1 VGRPGLTCVSRTGAH
16 GLNRD
21 LHPRAIPALWAA
33 SPCFPSEHPLLSV
46 SQSMAAPSP
55 KFQKLLAKLRELF
68 ELDKADLDFG
78 LYRVLRARR
87 DEIDKFLREELL
99 PQVQGELGV
108 VTEEKIRPME
118 AKVEEEIAKVMEYG
132 GKTREEA
139 ESSEKVIAAKSLLE
153 QSRNPAALEDEVY
166 SLLATF
172 FGRYYEAGDFIS
184 QRRYSGPGKEKYMLP
199 YNGEEVKL
207 VWANM
212 DQYYI
217 KSAENF
223 RDYTFRVPALEPDE
237 PVPVPDLR
245 PRVSFKLI
253 EADTERDN
261 VKAAAAGKRT
271 FAMADPAHYPLEL
284 ATEDGLSVL
293 RIPFTYTVR
302 DKDDKQDALLAA
314 AEAAVLE
321 SANVPDDLKKHL
333 TTKAPTGTRADR
345 TVLAKHLEAYA
356 DRNSFDYFIHKDLGG
371 FLTREL
377 DYFLKSELLR
387 VDDLLTY
394 DDHQRTLTLK
404 KARAFLKVAKK
415 IVTFLDRQEQ
425 FQKKLWLKKKFVVS
439 TNYVITLDRF
449 PEEFYP
455 EIAANDAQRE
465 EWVKLHAIDEIEKD
479 TTTPGYS
486 VPLTVEFLNAHQS
499 LMVDTRNFSAE
510 FKRSLIA
517 SHEGVD
523 GQTDGIVIDS
533 ENLHSLRA
541 LSTRFR
547 DSIECIYI
555 DPPYN
560 TGGDGFAYKDQFQ
573 HSSWA
578 SFLLDRVAESRNFL
592 HPTDGCLFSSID
604 DGEQALLRDLIGQA
618 FGHDN
623 FVANVIWQKKY
634 APANDATW
642 LSDDHDFLIAFA
654 RNKPLWSP
662 GRLPRDAAQ
671 NKAYSNT
678 DNDPRGDWKAGD
690 YKCNKTADQ
699 RPNLYYPITNPTTQ
713 KEIWPQR
720 NAVWRYSKE
729 QHDKNVAENLVWWG
743 KDGTNETPAYKRFL
757 TNVGDMVP
765 RTIWKYDEVG
775 HNQDGIR
782 QLRALLPDTNFT
794 SPKPTGFIER
804 AARVGKAQTILDYFA
819 GSGTTAHAVINL
831 NREDS
836 GSRRYI
842 LIEMGEHFDT
852 VLVPRIK
859 KVVYSPDWKDG
870 KPATRDKGISHC
882 VKILRLESYEDCL
895 NNLELTRSSDQKDL
909 LSRNPAL
916 REDYLLGYFLD
927 VETRGSVLKLDHF
940 RDPWNYRMK
949 IATGSVGETR
959 ETPIDMV
966 ETFNWLLGLT
976 VQHQSNLQHRRP
988 DKGFAEDE
996 HGRLQLTGGL
1006 TRAADPA
1013 KDKDSRTFQTIE
1025 GKLRSGEKVLVIW
1038 RSLTQPQKDEDAAR
1052 LLEEDNVMLE
1062 AFLSRTALNP
1072 REKQWDLIY
1081 VNGDHTLDNLAE
1093 RLAEDPTNTAPRFKV
1108 RTIEPE
1114 FHRLMFEGT
1123 ED

>member
-1 VGRPGLTCVSRTGAH
+1 
-16 GLNRD
+16 
-21 LHPRAIPALWAA
+21 
-33 SPCFPSEHPLLSV
+33 
-46 SQSMAAPSP
+46 MAAPSP
-55 KFQKLLAKLRELF
+55 KFQKLLTKLRELF

-108 VTEEKIRPME
+108 VTEEKIKPLE

-139 ESSEKVIAAKSLLE
+139 EASDKVIAAKSLLE

-237 PVPVPDLR
+237 SVPVPDQR

-253 EADTERDN
+253 EADTEKDN
-261 VKAAAAGKRT
+261 VKATAVTGKRA
-271 FAMADPAHYPLEL
+271 FALADPAHHPLEL

-293 RIPFTYTVR
+293 RIPFTYAVR
-302 DKDDKQDALLAA
+302 DKDDKQDALLAD
-314 AEAAVLE
+314 AEAVVLE
-321 SANVPDDLKKHL
+321 SATVPDDLKKHL
-333 TTKAPTGTRADR
+333 SAKAPTGTRADR

-356 DRNSFDYFIHKDLGG
+356 AKNSFDYFIHKDLGG
-371 FLTREL
+371 FLSREL

-387 VDDLLTY
+387 VDDLLTH

-404 KARAFLKVAKK
+404 KARAFRKVAEK
-415 IVTFLDRQEQ
+415 IVTFLHRQEQ
-425 FQKKLWLKKKFVVS
+425 FQKKLWLKKKFVVA
-439 TNYVITLDRF
+439 TDYAITLDRIS
-449 PEEFYP
+449 EEFYP

-486 VPLTVEFLNAHQS
+486 VPLTVEFLKAHHS
-499 LMVDTRNFSAE
+499 LMVDTRNFSGD
-510 FKRSLIA
+510 FKTRVLSSIPELDVNTSGLLIRSLNQDA
-517 SHEGVD
+517 V
-523 GQTDGIVIDS
+523 T
-533 ENLHSLRA
+533 SLGGKFNERIK
-541 LSTRFR
+541 
-547 DSIECIYI
+547 SIYL

-560 TGGDGFAYKDQFQ
+560 TGDDGFSYKDCYQ
-573 HSSWA
+573 HASWM
-578 SFLLDRVAESRNFL
+578 SMMSQVLSKSRRLLRA
-592 HPTDGCLFSSID
+592 DGVVHCSID
-604 DGEQALLRDLIGQA
+604 RDENRNLLPLFFGIFGEE
-618 FGHDN
+618 N
-623 FVANVIWQKKY
+623 FVEEVIWQKAYGGGSKTKLINNLHEY
-634 APANDATW
+634 VICFAN
-642 LSDDHDFLIAFA
+642 S
-654 RNKPLWSP
+654 
-662 GRLPRDAAQ
+662 
-671 NKAYSNT
+671 
-678 DNDPRGDWKAGD
+678 
-690 YKCNKTADQ
+690 KTALPAFWLPPNPETAKYYKFSDAKFPTRGKFRTQ
-699 RPNLYYPITNPTTQ
+699 PLYTNSNAYRPNLTFPLPIPASGNPGDSAWNEQLKIIRQALASEKMSLEGSEGT
-713 KEIWPQR
+713 
-720 NAVWRYSKE
+720 WRYIVDGELWSGRLISPPKQWQWSWDKASKAIIE
-729 QHDKNVAENLVWWG
+729 DELVYTLDGGEWSVDYKQYQFKEDGSERGVKPPSILIGPYTQSGTAELSGLFGAEVMKFPKPPGLIENLLAI
-743 KDGTNETPAYKRFL
+743 DHSDNDAYFC
-757 TNVGDMVP
+757 DC
-765 RTIWKYDEVG
+765 
-775 HNQDGIR
+775 
-782 QLRALLPDTNFT
+782 
-794 SPKPTGFIER
+794 
-804 AARVGKAQTILDYFA
+804 FA
-819 GSGTTAHAVINL
+819 GSGTTGHAIINL
-831 NREDS
+831 NRADA
-836 GSRRYI
+836 GSRKYI
-842 LIEMGEHFDT
+842 LIEMGDHFDT
-852 VLVPRIK
+852 VLVPRVK
-859 KVVYSPDWKDG
+859 KLVYSPDWKDG
-870 KPATRDKGISHC
+870 KPTTRHKGISHC

-895 NNLELTRSSDQKDL
+895 NNLELTRSDNQKDL

-959 ETPIDMV
+959 ETPIDLV

-976 VQHQSNLQHRRP
+976 VQHQNNLQHRRP

-1006 TRAADPA
+1006 TRAADPT
-1013 KDKDSRTFQTIE
+1013 KNKDSRTFQTIE
-1025 GKLRSGEKVLVIW
+1025 GTLRSGEKVLVIW

-1093 RLAEDPTNTAPRFKV
+1093 RLAEDPENTAPRFKV

>member
-1 VGRPGLTCVSRTGAH
+1 
-16 GLNRD
+16 
-21 LHPRAIPALWAA
+21 
-33 SPCFPSEHPLLSV
+33 
-46 SQSMAAPSP
+46 MAAPSP

-108 VTEEKIRPME
+108 VTEEKIKPLE

-139 ESSEKVIAAKSLLE
+139 EASDKVIAAKSLLE

-166 SLLATF
+166 SLLTTF

-223 RDYTFRVPALEPDE
+223 RDYTFRAPALEPDE
-237 PVPVPDLR
+237 PVPVPDFR

-253 EADTERDN
+253 EADTEKDN
-261 VKAAAAGKRT
+261 VKAAAATGKRT
-271 FAMADPAHYPLEL
+271 FALADPAHHPLEL
-284 ATEDGLSVL
+284 TTEDGLSVL
-293 RIPFTYTVR
+293 RIPFTYAVR
-302 DKDDKQDALLAA
+302 DKEDKQDALLAA
-314 AEAAVLE
+314 TEAAVLE
-321 SANVPDDLKKHL
+321 SATVPDDLKKHL
-333 TTKAPTGTRADR
+333 SAKAPTGTRADR

-356 DRNSFDYFIHKDLGG
+356 AKNSFDYFIHKDLGG

-387 VDDLLTY
+387 VDDLLTH
-394 DDHQRTLTLK
+394 DDHQRALTLK
-404 KARAFLKVAKK
+404 KARAFRKVAEK
-415 IVTFLDRQEQ
+415 IVTFLHRQEQ

-439 TNYVITLDRF
+439 TDYAITLDRI

-465 EWVKLHAIDEIEKD
+465 EWVKLHSIDEIKKD
-479 TTTPGYS
+479 TTTPGYT
-486 VPLTVEFLNAHQS
+486 VPLTVEFLKAHQS
-499 LMVDTRNFSAE
+499 LMVDTRNFLVE
-510 FKRSLIA
+510 FKLVLVGSL
-517 SHEGVD
+517 EN
-523 GQTDGIVIDS
+523 TDDQEVGTVLNAD
-533 ENLHSLRA
+533 NFAGLRF
-541 LSTRFR
+541 LKNKKTGK
-547 DSIECIYI
+547 IKGIYI

-560 TGGDGFAYKDQFQ
+560 TGGDDFAYRDNLQ
-573 HSSWA
+573 HSSWVTFIADRLSSGIQLMSESAGGYCNLNDIEDWRFRGLVEGGLGGTSYITTVITKCSTA
-578 SFLLDRVAESRNFL
+578 SSFRTVNTGPVDVTDRIIIFSKNRSEFNYTPQPVPKPVDLQHFSRFITN
-592 HPTDGCLFSSID
+592 
-604 DGEQALLRDLIGQA
+604 
-618 FGHDN
+618 
-623 FVANVIWQKKY
+623 K
-634 APANDATW
+634 
-642 LSDDHDFLIAFA
+642 SDDPSEWVFKSIRLQVIQNLGFAVEKTAEGMKLARQKWGNAAKAIIDEASAQFAIDNADKVFETKTLQKPSPWLRQFINESNSKPSTIVSVPRDNQETMYLVGGRQFYFLERGIAQVGGEKFVCEPA
-654 RNKPLWSP
+654 STLWDDINTNNLKHEGAVEFPSGKKPL
-662 GRLPRDAAQ
+662 
-671 NKAYSNT
+671 K
-678 DNDPRGDWKAGD
+678 
-690 YKCNKTADQ
+690 
-699 RPNLYYPITNPTTQ
+699 
-713 KEIWPQR
+713 
-720 NAVWRYSKE
+720 
-729 QHDKNVAENLVWWG
+729 LV
-743 KDGTNETPAYKRFL
+743 ERFL
-757 TNVGDMVP
+757 RMSDSAEGEG
-765 RTIWKYDEVG
+765 Y
-775 HNQDGIR
+775 
-782 QLRALLPDTNFT
+782 
-794 SPKPTGFIER
+794 
-804 AARVGKAQTILDYFA
+804 LDFFA

-831 NREDS
+831 NREDA
-836 GSRRYI
+836 GTRKYF
-842 LIEMGEHFDT
+842 LIEMGDHFDT

-859 KVVYSPDWKDG
+859 KVVYSPDWRDG
-870 KPATRDKGISHC
+870 KPTTRDKGISHC
-882 VKILRLESYEDCL
+882 VKILKLESYEDCL
-895 NNLELTRSSDQKDL
+895 NNLELTRSADQKDL
-909 LSRNPAL
+909 LSRNPGL

-959 ETPIDMV
+959 ETPIDLV

-1025 GKLRSGEKVLVIW
+1025 GTLRSGEKVLVIW
-1038 RSLTQPQKDEDAAR
+1038 RSLTQPQKDEDTAR

-1093 RLAEDPTNTAPRFKV
+1093 RLAEDPENTAPRFKV

>member
-1 VGRPGLTCVSRTGAH
+1 
-16 GLNRD
+16 
-21 LHPRAIPALWAA
+21 
-33 SPCFPSEHPLLSV
+33 
-46 SQSMAAPSP
+46 MAAPSP

-108 VTEEKIRPME
+108 VTEEKIKPLE
-118 AKVEEEIAKVMEYG
+118 SKVEEEIAKVMEYG

-139 ESSEKVIAAKSLLE
+139 EASDKVIAAKSLLE

-166 SLLATF
+166 SLLTTF

-237 PVPVPDLR
+237 SVPVPDLR

-253 EADTERDN
+253 EADTEKDN
-261 VKAAAAGKRT
+261 VKAAAATGKRT
-271 FAMADPAHYPLEL
+271 FALADPAHHPLAL

-293 RIPFTYTVR
+293 RIPFTYAVR
-302 DKDDKQDALLAA
+302 DKEDKQDALLAA

-321 SANVPDDLKKHL
+321 GATVPADLKKHL
-333 TTKAPTGTRADR
+333 TAKAPTGTRADR

-356 DRNSFDYFIHKDLGG
+356 AKNSFDYFIHKDLGG
-371 FLTREL
+371 FLSREL

-387 VDDLLTY
+387 VDDLLTN

-404 KARAFLKVAKK
+404 KARAFRKVAEK
-415 IVTFLDRQEQ
+415 IVTFLHRQEQ
-425 FQKKLWLKKKFVVS
+425 FQKKLWLKKKFVVA
-439 TNYVITLDRF
+439 TDYAITLDRIL
-449 PEEFYP
+449 EELYA

-465 EWVKLHAIDEIEKD
+465 EWVKLHAIDKIEKD
-479 TTTPGYS
+479 TTTPGYT
-486 VPLTVEFLNAHQS
+486 VPLTVEFLKAHQS
-499 LMVDTRNFSAE
+499 LMVDTRYFQGG
-510 FKRSLIA
+510 FKRRLIGGI
-517 SHEGVD
+517 EGVD
-523 GQTDGIVIDS
+523 DHCHGLVINS
-533 ENLHSLRA
+533 ENLHALRV
-541 LSTRFR
+541 LSAHYR
-547 DSIECIYI
+547 DAIDCVYI

-560 TGGDGFAYKDQFQ
+560 TGNDGFTYKDNFQ
-573 HSSWA
+573 RSSWL
-578 SFLLDRVAESRNFL
+578 SL
-592 HPTDGCLFSSID
+592 ID
-604 DGEQALLRDLIGQA
+604 
-618 FGHDN
+618 
-623 FVANVIWQKKY
+623 
-634 APANDATW
+634 
-642 LSDDHDFLIAFA
+642 
-654 RNKPLWSP
+654 
-662 GRLPRDAAQ
+662 GRLPCAELLMNAEGSLAVSLDHFESPHLVKSIEQSTRLVRLGEFAWRTR
-671 NKAYSNT
+671 NT
-678 DNDPRGDWKAGD
+678 DNRIVTNFSVDHEYIHLFTRPGASISGRKIDRSNFKNPDKDPRGDYTTDPLTGKA
-690 YKCNKTADQ
+690 NRTA
-699 RPNLYYPITNPTTQ
+699 RPNLHYTIINPETSDIFEPDPDFGWITNLEGFEQ
-713 KEIWPQR
+713 LLADKRIYWP
-720 NAVWRYSKE
+720 S
-729 QHDKNVAENLVWWG
+729 DPSSG
-743 KDGTNETPAYKRFL
+743 KPRKKRFL
-757 TNVGDMVP
+757 T
-765 RTIWKYDEVG
+765 EAS
-775 HNQDGIR
+775 
-782 QLRALLPDTNFT
+782 LRAPVSSLAISIKQGEGNADLSDVIGHKAMSF
-794 SPKPTGFIER
+794 PKPVSVISSICDFC
-804 AARVGKAQTILDYFA
+804 GKPESIILDFFA

-836 GSRRYI
+836 GSRKYV
-842 LIEMGEHFDT
+842 LIEMGDHFDT

-870 KPATRDKGISHC
+870 KPTTRHKGVSHC
-882 VKILRLESYEDCL
+882 VKILKLESYEDCL
-895 NNLELTRSSDQKDL
+895 NNLELTRSADQKDL
-909 LSRNPAL
+909 LSRNPGL

-959 ETPIDMV
+959 ETPIDLV

-1025 GKLRSGEKVLVIW
+1025 GTLRSGEKVLVIW

-1072 REKQWDLIY
+1072 REKQWDFIY

-1093 RLAEDPTNTAPRFKV
+1093 RLAEDPENTAPRFKV